1 MEEGAQDLVLD
12 KFNFNITPLF
22 KYYYPYNCKMVFKY
36 YTHYGT
42 TYFSN
47 LKIIRFKFSIFPVFA

>member
-12 KFNFNITPLF
+12 KINFNITPLY

-36 YTHYGT
+36 V
-42 TYFSN
+42 
-47 LKIIRFKFSIFPVFA
+47 LPIFPILKL